1 MYYYVR
7 KYFFCVVVYSRMSLW
22 EFAST
27 LFVNEPFDE
36 IRILRQEIEDYFE
49 YETTGWVMPD
59 DVIQSDLIWH
69 DPRTVIELSDNT
81 LSLFETE
88 PENMWLYNS
97 TNSPSDSDTETELDD
112 GDYYYSD
119 ED

>member
-1 MYYYVR
+1 
-7 KYFFCVVVYSRMSLW
+7 MSLW

-27 LFVNEPFDE
+27 LFVTEPFDE
-36 IRILRQEIEDYFE
+36 IRVLREEIEDYLE

-59 DVIQSDLIWH
+59 DAIQSDLIWN

-88 PENMWLYNS
+88 PENMWLYSS
-97 TNSPSDSDTETELDD
+97 TNYSFSDSDTETEFDD
-112 GDYYYSD
+112 ADYYYSD

>member
-1 MYYYVR
+1 
-7 KYFFCVVVYSRMSLW
+7 MSLW

-27 LFVNEPFDE
+27 LFVTEPFDE
-36 IRILRQEIEDYFE
+36 IRVLREEIEDYLE

-59 DVIQSDLIWH
+59 DAIQSDLIWH
-69 DPRTVIELSDNT
+69 DPRAVIELSDST

-88 PENMWLYNS
+88 PENMWLYSS
-97 TNSPSDSDTETELDD
+97 TNYSLSDSDTEPEFDD
-112 GDYYYSD
+112 ADYYYSD